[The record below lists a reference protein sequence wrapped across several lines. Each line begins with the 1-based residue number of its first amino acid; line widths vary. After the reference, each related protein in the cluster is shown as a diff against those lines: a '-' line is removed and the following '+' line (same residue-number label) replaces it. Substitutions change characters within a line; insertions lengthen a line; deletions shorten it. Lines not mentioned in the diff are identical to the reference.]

1 MLYDTR
7 FALLTRFHM
16 PGMGKSCPAVNTAA
30 LLQAGEAVFNTR
42 RIECNILQNYFR
54 LFPVTLS
61 RAAYQFCAVLLISMV
76 LLKSFVRPVMTGWLG
91 VHWGKLAFSMIH
103 AFYYI
108 ALIAEG
114 FCRPRKRDAARQPFL
129 IIGNH
134 CKLSEKF
141 SMN

>member
-1 MLYDTR
+1 
-7 FALLTRFHM
+7 M
-16 PGMGKSCPAVNTAA
+16 P
-30 LLQAGEAVFNTR
+30 VF
-42 RIECNILQNYFR
+42 RIEYLFACLSYHYFR
-54 LFPVTLS
+54 LFTVTLS
-61 RAAYQFCAVLLISMV
+61 RAAYQFCAVLLIPMV

-114 FCRPRKRDAARQPFL
+114 FCRPRKRDTARQPFL